1 MDKAKIHHRSWQ
13 QKNQINCRVF
23 CPLRKH
29 LKCKAL
35 TLNIQ
40 HECKHCRCRS
50 WAVFMEGYV
59 KTGKCRFFQVARRH
73 FIIVFSSVFSWVHE
87 ATLDKYAQMSL
98 IHKHISGNTKPNI
111 NTDLQSRK
119 NHHRSLVVFTEGHEW
134 NRWLALL
141 LHAHATFDPWTAGC
155 VLSMSGNEW
164 WTDRVCLHQRSAQP
178 RTPDKRSARYI
189 YFFHFWWFKCETSG
203 SLQHW
208 KYSVIPDKDSGNIQL
223 QMCHPL
229 RGLTTVDS
237 ALKVW

>member
-98 IHKHISGNTKPNI
+98 IHTHLRKHKAKYKHWPSEQEESSQEPRCFYWRSWMKSVVSLAAARPRNLWSLDCRLRLI
-111 NTDLQSRK
+111 NVRQWMVD
-119 NHHRSLVVFTEGHEW
+119 RSSLSSPKVC
-134 NRWLALL
+134 
-141 LHAHATFDPWTAGC
+141 TA
-155 VLSMSGNEW
+155 
-164 WTDRVCLHQRSAQP
+164 
-178 RTPDKRSARYI
+178 
-189 YFFHFWWFKCETSG
+189 
-203 SLQHW
+203 
-208 KYSVIPDKDSGNIQL
+208 KD
-223 QMCHPL
+223 
-229 RGLTTVDS
+229 T
-237 ALKVW
+237 W